1 MTLSSF
7 ANMILNQNTNTCI
20 LYWNM
25 SHTDLSSLNMIDMWI
40 SPTVDLIRRN
50 TNSDNRNTKKYVR
63 RLLRANVWN
72 YNMLLSNISNVLHNF
87 TFSPVKVFEATAQRS
102 LGRQGR
108 EILSM
113 IFWGTFFAN
122 MNAAFKQSRPSFWP
136 KWHFSWRGLEPGPGE
151 GEMPSIE
158 MPCMQLCIKPPA
170 SDGPGSCYFEIIAHL
185 GQKNAH
191 TWPKPFIL
199 DRSPLMRNWAKA
211 RINFALQL
219 MAIREILN
227 ASYNLQ

>member
-1 MTLSSF
+1 
-7 ANMILNQNTNTCI
+7 
-20 LYWNM
+20 M
-25 SHTDLSSLNMIDMWI
+25 SENYKERMSG
-40 SPTVDLIRRN
+40 
-50 TNSDNRNTKKYVR
+50 KKIQ
-63 RLLRANVWN
+63 RANVWN
-72 YNMLLSNISNVLHNF
+72 YNMLLSNISASQFHLF
-87 TFSPVKVFEATAQRS
+87 FCKS
-102 LGRQGR
+102 
-108 EILSM
+108 
-113 IFWGTFFAN
+113 FWGHSTEIFRVTRPRNIVDDTTTIILRNIFAN

-158 MPCMQLCIKPPA
+158 MPCMQLCIQPPA
-170 SDGPGSCYFEIIAHL
+170 SHWLGSCYFEIIAHL

>member
-1 MTLSSF
+1 
-7 ANMILNQNTNTCI
+7 
-20 LYWNM
+20 M
-25 SHTDLSSLNMIDMWI
+25 SETIICSLVIF
-40 SPTVDLIRRN
+40 L
-50 TNSDNRNTKKYVR
+50 
-63 RLLRANVWN
+63 
-72 YNMLLSNISNVLHNF
+72 LHNF
-87 TFSPVKVFEATAQRS
+87 TFSSVKVFEATAQRS
-102 LGRQGR
+102 LGWQGH

-113 IFWGTFFAN
+113 IPPPLFWGTFFAN

-158 MPCMQLCIKPPA
+158 MPCMQLCIQPPA
-170 SDGPGSCYFEIIAHL
+170 SHWLGSCYFEIIAHL